1 MPDVKPGESQN
12 DYMSRCVP
20 MVKDEGAT
28 QEQAVG
34 KCLGMYRNATESI
47 LHKID
52 AILESVDAEVEIF
65 KAKDKKWYVDWEDK
79 HGRDIY
85 GPFKSE
91 DDGLKAVSRRF
102 GNPGFFSTDSA
113 GTRPAPKKPKKI
125 HEATVVGTVGKDMEQ
140 KLCPKNQVWC
150 PKCNACV
157 DRQERTGMGVPAP
170 YVPETFECP
179 DCKKDKV
186 DFTWEN
192 TNIPVDT
199 DLSKVTLFFKDADHD
214 AKWKKL
220 NVKDLTQLQKK
231 THSKMNPR
239 LTHSLKLQ
247 VEKMNVKR
255 LWFYVDP
262 YSDYIYSKRELSWA
276 WEKRE
281 ADQEIQS
288 GWDAIAEKEPWGE
301 KSFGRLRT
309 L

>member
-1 MPDVKPGESQN
+1 MPDVKPGESQSE
-12 DYMSRCVP
+12 YMKRCVP

-28 QEQAVG
+28 QDQAVG
-34 KCLGMYRNATESI
+34 KCLGMYRHATESKVI
-47 LHKID
+47 KQID
-52 AILESVDAEVEIF
+52 KILE
-65 KAKDKKWYVDWEDK
+65 
-79 HGRDIY
+79 
-85 GPFKSE
+85 
-91 DDGLKAVSRRF
+91 AV
-102 GNPGFFSTDSA
+102 
-113 GTRPAPKKPKKI
+113 
-125 HEATVVGTVGKDMEQ
+125 VVGTVGKEMEQ
-140 KLCPKNQVWC
+140 KLCPRNQVWC

-157 DRQERTGMGVPAP
+157 DRQERTGMGVP
-170 YVPETFECP
+170 VPENFECP

-186 DFTWEN
+186 EFAWEN
-192 TNIPVDT
+192 TNTPVNV
-199 DLSKVTLFFKDADHD
+199 DLSNVTLFFLEAENN

-262 YSDYIYSKRELSWA
+262 YSDYIYNKRELSWA

-281 ADQEIQS
+281 ADQEVQS
-288 GWDAIAEKEPWGE
+288 GWDAVAEKEPWGE
-301 KSFGRLRT
+301 KSFGRLKT

>member
-47 LHKID
+47 LYKID
-52 AILESVDAEVEIF
+52 AVLNEAIKRFSLIRS
-65 KAKDKKWYVDWEDK
+65 
-79 HGRDIY
+79 
-85 GPFKSE
+85 P
-91 DDGLKAVSRRF
+91 VSGQWTF
-102 GNPGFFSTDSA
+102 V
-113 GTRPAPKKPKKI
+113 KKPNLPNVLKGKYFKTPDEALTTASKVGI
-125 HEATVVGTVGKDMEQ
+125 PEEDVAIMEATVVGDVGKEMEQ
-140 KLCPKNQVWC
+140 KLCPRNQVWC

-157 DRQERTGMGVPAP
+157 DRQERTGMGVP
-170 YVPETFECP
+170 VPEEFECP
-179 DCKKDKV
+179 ECKKEKAEM
-186 DFTWEN
+186 WESSWD
-192 TNIPVDT
+192 TPVNV
-199 DLSKVTLFFKDADHD
+199 DLSNVTLFFLEAENN

-247 VEKMNVKR
+247 VDKMKVKR
-255 LWFYVDP
+255 LWLYVDP
-262 YSDYIYSKRELSWA
+262 YSDYIYNKRELSWA

-281 ADQEIQS
+281 ADQEVQA

-301 KSFGRLRT
+301 KSFGRLKT